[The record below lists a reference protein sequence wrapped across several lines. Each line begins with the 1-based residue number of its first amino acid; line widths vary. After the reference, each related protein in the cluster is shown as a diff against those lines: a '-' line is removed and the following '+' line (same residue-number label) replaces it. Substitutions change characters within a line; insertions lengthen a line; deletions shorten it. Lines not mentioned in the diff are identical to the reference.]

1 MVPEDKES
9 LINDLNAS
17 SSALDVKHEAM
28 NVLQKHMFLPKEDWE
43 FEVIS
48 IMSGFPSEKL
58 KVLFNLVKLKVALN
72 ETMQKLM
79 KK

>member
-1 MVPEDKES
+1 MS
-9 LINDLNAS
+9 
-17 SSALDVKHEAM
+17 
-28 NVLQKHMFLPKEDWE
+28 VLQKHMFLPKENWE

-48 IMSGFPSEKL
+48 IMSGVPSEKL
-58 KVLFNLVKLKVALN
+58 KTLFNLAKLKVALN